1 MNSNRRLNVVS
12 DEQSDLADLAELRA
26 EFHAFREEVRIW
38 QAVTCGVVAGLSLL
52 IGALITVFKT

>member
-1 MNSNRRLNVVS
+1 MAPQQRLSIVS
-12 DEQSDLADLAELRA
+12 DNETEIENLRA

-52 IGALITVFKT
+52 IGAMIVIFKT